1 MHSRKTAIEDHDRF
15 IVQPSLQQSVTHH
28 LSNLTKLSE
37 SAENDFRN
45 DFALY
50 EGRLI
55 GSLEVSTVGKGRI
68 ELNFSDEFLLV
79 ITLEEISAPPVAVPP
94 ISLPTLPSLASTNVR
109 TNNDTSNHDKDNKI
123 SNGIDNKWLSQLLLN
138 GILQAQLLLL
148 NHWKKSLEERERES
162 LINTT
167 AASINKNTN
176 SMTSINSSAVMI
188 KSEKIEPKVMFAI
201 KTEDLM
207 KTENK
212 STNNLQNL
220 PSARKPLAS
229 SEASSLMAVS
239 PKEQCVES
247 HSVSLSGINFF
258 HRLLNPVLRG
268 RARDLGDGIAF
279 PLAST
284 GEWKQPMHFGEVIV
298 CESLT

>member
-1 MHSRKTAIEDHDRF
+1 M
-15 IVQPSLQQSVTHH
+15 
-28 LSNLTKLSE
+28 TKLSE
-37 SAENDFRN
+37 SAENDFSN

-68 ELNFSDEFLLV
+68 ELNFSDEFLLI
-79 ITLEEISAPPVAVPP
+79 ITLEEILAPPAAVPP
-94 ISLPTLPSLASTNVR
+94 ISLPTLPSLVSTNGR
-109 TNNDTSNHDKDNKI
+109 TNNGTSNHDKNNKI
-123 SNGIDNKWLSQLLLN
+123 SDGIDIKWLSQLLLN

-148 NHWKKSLEERERES
+148 SHWKKSLDLIQESARKERERES

-167 AASINKNTN
+167 AASINKNN
-176 SMTSINSSAVMI
+176 NNMTSINSSDVMI
-188 KSEKIEPKVMFAI
+188 KSEKIEPKVMLAI
-201 KTEDLM
+201 KTEDLI

-212 STNNLQNL
+212 STNNLPNL
-220 PSARKPLAS
+220 PSARKLLAS
-229 SEASSLMAVS
+229 SEAASLTTVSS
-239 PKEQCVES
+239 KDHCVES

-279 PLAST
+279 PLTST
-284 GEWKQPMHFGEVIV
+284 GEWKQPMHFGELIV
-298 CESLT
+298 YESLTQSCSGALQA